1 MIYCTAV
8 CTGVQCAL
16 IKIAVE
22 RLALVLSFEVQSISF
37 ALKNVREE
45 ERKTTRKKVILQ
57 CDVRNARE
65 GLTRGG
71 QVRWAEMPREVI
83 N

>member
-1 MIYCTAV
+1 MIFCTAV

-37 ALKNVREE
+37 ALKNVRD
-45 ERKTTRKKVILQ
+45 KKKGK
-57 CDVRNARE
+57 R
-65 GLTRGG
+65 RGKK
-71 QVRWAEMPREVI
+71 
-83 N
+83 

>member
-1 MIYCTAV
+1 MIY

-22 RLALVLSFEVQSISF
+22 RLALVLSFEVQSIIF

-45 ERKTTRKKVILQ
+45 EERKMTRKKVILQ

-71 QVRWAEMPREVI
+71 QLRWAEMPREVI